1 MKKKNAIK
9 WILGAVALVLVCVL
23 VYTVSGKTQNS
34 ENNEEEAAVVAEAS
48 SAEASSEEAA
58 IKSLVL
64 SNLDDLEIGMRK
76 QDTGIFAKVELSEG
90 ATLTEEDVVFVS
102 TNPDVA
108 EVTFDRVT
116 RANSVYCV
124 ILGVAPGE
132 TEIYAVTKDGS
143 LETPHKKVIVTE
155 NTVTE

>member
-9 WILGAVALVLVCVL
+9 WIIGAVALVLACAL

-34 ENNEEEAAVVAEAS
+34 ENNNEEEVAVAAQAS
-48 SAEASSEEAA
+48 SEEAGSEEAA

-64 SNLDDLEIGMRK
+64 SNTEDLEIGMRK

-90 ATLTEEDVVFVS
+90 ASLSEDDIVFVS
-102 TNPDVA
+102 TNPEVA

-143 LETPHKKVIVTE
+143 LETPHKKIIVTE
-155 NTVTE
+155 

>member
-1 MKKKNAIK
+1 MKMKNAIK

-34 ENNEEEAAVVAEAS
+34 ENNEEEVAVA
-48 SAEASSEEAA
+48 AEASSEEAA

-116 RANSVYCV
+116 RTNSVYCV

>member
-1 MKKKNAIK
+1 MKKKNAMK
-9 WILGAVALVLVCVL
+9 WILGAVALVLVCAL

-34 ENNEEEAAVVAEAS
+34 ENNEEEVAVA
-48 SAEASSEEAA
+48 AEASSEEAA

-124 ILGVAPGE
+124 ILGVTPGE

-143 LETPHKKVIVTE
+143 LETPHKTVIVTE
-155 NTVTE
+155 

>member
-1 MKKKNAIK
+1 MKMKNAIK

-34 ENNEEEAAVVAEAS
+34 ENNEEEVAVA
-48 SAEASSEEAA
+48 AEASSEEAA

-108 EVTFDRVT
+108 EVTFDRIT